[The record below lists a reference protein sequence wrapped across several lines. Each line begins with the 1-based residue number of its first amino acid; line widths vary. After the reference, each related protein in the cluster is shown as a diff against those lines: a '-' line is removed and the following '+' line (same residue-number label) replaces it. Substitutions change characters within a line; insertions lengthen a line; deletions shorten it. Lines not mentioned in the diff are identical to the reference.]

1 MSAPGRR
8 PDAPPGRERLT
19 GLFVLGVAVVLLV
32 SSPTWFGSGRAGVGA
47 SQLFLAVVLAVV
59 GVVLY
64 RRSARR

>member
-8 PDAPPGRERLT
+8 PDAPPGRERLA

-47 SQLFLAVVLAVV
+47 AQLFLAVVLAVV